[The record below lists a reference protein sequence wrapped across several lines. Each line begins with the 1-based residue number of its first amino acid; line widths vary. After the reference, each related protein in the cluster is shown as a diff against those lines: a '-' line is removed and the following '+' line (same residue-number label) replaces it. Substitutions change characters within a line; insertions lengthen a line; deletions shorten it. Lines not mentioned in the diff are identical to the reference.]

1 MSKLKAKRLGSDFQ
15 LLNYQITQLPNFPIT
30 HGRPSRI
37 RAIVRMAPDT
47 IRGNK
52 LRSGLTVLGIVIGVA
67 VVIGVSSIGRG
78 LDENVRDLVA
88 SIGSN
93 VIFVFHLDFF
103 TFGRMTDEM
112 RTRRELTYDDALA
125 MQDLPHIKAVS
136 ASMRI
141 FRPELGVGSY
151 AVKYQNK
158 KARNT
163 ILEGDMASAKDVFDL
178 PMSSDHWLSDFDDEH
193 RSPVIVICYQTQQE
207 LFGGE
212 DPLGKEINIE
222 GRLFQVVG
230 TVKKIKSV
238 FGGGKDPNDNRV
250 IMPLKT
256 FKTLHPEMKQ
266 HIISVKATSHDDMP
280 KAMDEI
286 RELLRRRRKVAF
298 DKPDNFAIMTS
309 DSISD
314 VWNQLTGALFIGMFA
329 ISSVGLVVGGVGVM
343 NIMLVSVTERTREI
357 GVRKAIGA
365 RKADILLQFTLEAIM
380 LTAVGGIVGILT
392 GAVIVWVIPQIWPS
406 LPARLSMFWVTFG
419 FTSAAGVG
427 LVFGIY
433 PAWKAA
439 NLDPIESLRYE

>member
-1 MSKLKAKRLGSDFQ
+1 MMRKGEF
-15 LLNYQITQLPNFPIT
+15 
-30 HGRPSRI
+30 GE
-37 RAIVRMAPDT
+37 IVQMAVDT
-47 IRGNK
+47 IRSNK
-52 LRSGLTVLGIVIGVA
+52 LRSALTVLGIVIGVA

-78 LDENVRDLVA
+78 LDDNVRELVA

-103 TFGRMTDEM
+103 SFGRMTDEM
-112 RTRRELTYDDALA
+112 RMRKELTYDDAIA

-136 ASMRI
+136 AGLRI
-141 FRPELGVGSY
+141 FRPELGIGSY
-151 AVKYQNK
+151 SVKYEDK
-158 KARNT
+158 KARHT
-163 ILEGDMASAKDVFDL
+163 IIEGDMASAKDVFDL
-178 PMSSDHWLSDFDDEH
+178 PMASGRWFSDFDDEH
-193 RSPVIVICYQTQQE
+193 HSPVVVVCYDTQHQ
-207 LFGGE
+207 LFGDQ
-212 DPLGKEINIE
+212 DPLGKDINIE
-222 GRLFQVVG
+222 GRLFQVIG
-230 TVKKIKSV
+230 TVSKIKSV
-238 FGGGKDPNDNRV
+238 FGGGNDPNDNRV
-250 IMPLKT
+250 IMPLQT

-286 RELLRRRRKVAF
+286 RELLRRRRKVPF

-314 VWNQLTGALFIGMFA
+314 VWNQLTGALFVGMFA

-365 RKADILLQFTLEAIM
+365 RKTDILLQFTLEAIM
-380 LTAVGGIVGILT
+380 LTAVGGIIGVSS
-392 GAVIVWVIPQIWPS
+392 GALVVWLIPLVWPS
-406 LPARLSMFWVTFG
+406 LPAHMSLFWVTFG
-419 FTSAAGVG
+419 FGSAAAVG

-439 NLDPIESLRYE
+439 NLDPIEALRYE

>member
-1 MSKLKAKRLGSDFQ
+1 M
-15 LLNYQITQLPNFPIT
+15 
-30 HGRPSRI
+30 I
-37 RAIVRMAPDT
+37 RKDEFGEIVQMATDT
-47 IRGNK
+47 LRGNK
-52 LRSGLTVLGIVIGVA
+52 LRSSLTVLGVVIGVA

-112 RTRRELTYDDALA
+112 RMRKELTYDDALA
-125 MQDLPHIKAVS
+125 VRDLPHVKAVS
-136 ASMRI
+136 AGLRL
-141 FRPELGVGSY
+141 FRPEFGVGTY
-151 AVKYQNK
+151 AVKYQDK
-158 KARNT
+158 KVKNT
-163 ILEGDMASAKDVFDL
+163 ILEGDMASAKDVFDV
-178 PMSSDHWLSDFDDEH
+178 PMGTGRWFSDFDDEH
-193 RSPVIVICYQTQQE
+193 HSPVVVVGYETQHE
-207 LFGGE
+207 LFGDQ
-212 DPLGKEINIE
+212 DPLGKEVNIE
-222 GRLFQVVG
+222 GRLFRVIG
-230 TVKKIKSV
+230 TVQKIKSV

-266 HIISVKATSHDDMP
+266 HIISVKATSRDDMP

-286 RELLRRRRKVAF
+286 RELLRRRRRVAF
-298 DKPDNFAIMTS
+298 DKPDNFAVMTS

-314 VWNQLTGALFIGMFA
+314 VWNQLTGALFVGMFA
-329 ISSVGLVVGGVGVM
+329 ISSVALIVGGVGVM

-365 RKADILLQFTLEAIM
+365 RKGDILLQFTLEAII
-380 LTAVGGIVGILT
+380 LTAVGGIIGILA
-392 GAVIVWVIPQIWPS
+392 GALVVWVIPMVWPS
-406 LPARLSMFWVTFG
+406 LPARMSMFWVSFG

-439 NLDPIESLRYE
+439 NLDPIEALRYE